1 MLAVV
6 SKSND
11 EVNIEDFDHDVL
23 TTGKSK
29 KIVEECERTLHS
41 LATSSCL
48 LLVAP

>member
-6 SKSND
+6 SQSND
-11 EVNIEDFDHDVL
+11 EVNIEDFDHNVL

-29 KIVEECERTLHS
+29 KTVGKCERTPHS
-41 LATSSCL
+41 LATSSCS